1 MTDTELICGFHVKK
15 FPEKPDYLP
24 LSQDEFQQ
32 QTLMAWC
39 GNSFEGNRVAAVF
52 HGGPREWDTLIHD
65 ESWQVRA
72 ALACHSSERHQLML
86 ASDSEPI
93 VRRKLAVYGTDKVR
107 NTLLDRGETDPE
119 ILTEIAKYGSTT
131 LRHRLVKIA
140 WNRPLVLHSIAKYL
154 PASAIDKL
162 LTHPS
167 PEVRIDA
174 AMHGN
179 RAQCMQVLQGEYP
192 SHNITLVFMR
202 DALIDRL
209 KELDK
214 VAQAVNFSKAKS
226 QTYEMERAT

>member
-15 FPEKPDYLP
+15 IPDKPDYLP
-24 LSQDEFQQ
+24 ISQEDFEQ
-32 QTLMAWC
+32 QTIAAWC
-39 GNSFEGNRVAAVF
+39 GNGFEENRVAAVF
-52 HGGPREWDTLIHD
+52 RGGPREWDALIHD

-86 ASDSEPI
+86 TGDAEPI

-107 NTLLDRGETDPE
+107 SALLDRGESDPE
-119 ILTEIAKYGSTT
+119 ILEEIAKYGSTT
-131 LRHRLVKIA
+131 LRHRLGDVV

-154 PASAIDKL
+154 PTSAIDKL
-162 LTHPS
+162 LTHPN
-167 PEVRIDA
+167 PEVHIDA

-192 SHNITLVFMR
+192 SHNVTLVFMR

-214 VAQAVNFSKAKS
+214 VAQAVNFGHTKTR
-226 QTYEMERAT
+226 TYEMERTT

>member
-1 MTDTELICGFHVKK
+1 MDTELICGFHVKTI
-15 FPEKPDYLP
+15 PAKPDYLP
-24 LSQDEFQQ
+24 ISQDEFER
-32 QTLMAWC
+32 QTIAAWC
-39 GNSFEGNRVAAVF
+39 GNSFEENRVAAVF
-52 HGGPREWDTLIHD
+52 RGSPREWDALVHD

-86 ASDSEPI
+86 IGDAEPI

-140 WNRPLVLHSIAKYL
+140 WDRPLVLHGIARYL
-154 PASAIDKL
+154 PTSAIDKL
-162 LTHPS
+162 LTHPD

-179 RAQCMQVLQGEYP
+179 RAQCMQVLQDEYP

-226 QTYEMERAT
+226 RTYEMERTT